1 MTENR
6 KHHQLIALLMLVGV
20 ILIALSLPRN
30 SGQMGALLSH
40 EVGKPWRNPTL
51 IAPFDIPCEYDEATK
66 QRITD
71 SVNANFVHFY
81 RLNTQLGNQKV
92 VLLNQALTGESA
104 VPASTRYQMVSALTQ
119 IYQEGIIDSDAYEK
133 IASGTMQHVSIRDN
147 SGTNAT
153 LMSTQKMHS
162 VKQAYAQLDSLLAGS
177 PYRDAVLK
185 V

>member
-6 KHHQLIALLMLVGV
+6 KHHLLIALLMLAGV
-20 ILIALSLPRN
+20 ILIALSLPR
-30 SGQMGALLSH
+30 STGQMGALLSH

-104 VPASTRYQMVSALTQ
+104 VPAGTRQGHLGLHILTKRETDLSADISVSLFFSASRCLR
-119 IYQEGIIDSDAYEK
+119 DDPSDK
-133 IASGTMQHVSIRDN
+133 KF
-147 SGTNAT
+147 
-153 LMSTQKMHS
+153 L
-162 VKQAYAQLDSLLAGS
+162 
-177 PYRDAVLK
+177 
-185 V
+185 